1 MIPATL
7 LLVALAHTVD
17 DEPPAPPPAVAAPQ
31 DAPAAPAAPDAGA
44 ATSVPAQPPTSSTT
58 PAPNEPALTAPAPNE
73 PALTAPAPTAS
84 PPAEPASTASPPAEP
99 APTPGFP
106 PPSPESR
113 GVVVTPGAPPAPSS
127 PGFFDGGEP
136 GGYLVWY
143 GAEYAALAVVGGVY
157 ASGVL
162 ADVKPLPASVGP
174 QFDPDRP
181 DVAVL
186 FDPRLDDVVGA
197 PLVKEKVPTSL
208 VVAGA
213 ALTVL
218 GTAAVDWAADGDVH
232 RTHALVL
239 GGAEAIVGT
248 FVVTEALKLGLGRLR
263 PDFRDRWQRAAC
275 AGNVEAPPGLD
286 CSAVAADGFVVSRR
300 DVLDGMKSFPSGHT
314 STAFATL
321 SFASMAIG
329 SRWLWGEA
337 AAKAPAWTQPVAG
350 LTLGGLAAAT
360 AFTAASRV
368 GDGRH
373 HPEDVAVGAAVGA
386 ALGVT
391 SWLVH
396 FDVAGRARTRWPV
409 SVAPMSGV
417 GATGTGQG
425 LAVQGVF

>member
-1 MIPATL
+1 
-7 LLVALAHTVD
+7 
-17 DEPPAPPPAVAAPQ
+17 
-31 DAPAAPAAPDAGA
+31 
-44 ATSVPAQPPTSSTT
+44 
-58 PAPNEPALTAPAPNE
+58 LTAPGS
-73 PALTAPAPTAS
+73 T
-84 PPAEPASTASPPAEP
+84 EPASTEPASTEPASTEPASTEASPTEP

-113 GVVVTPGAPPAPSS
+113 GVVVPPVAPPAPSS
-127 PGFFDGGEP
+127 PGFFDGGQP

-143 GAEYAALAVVGGVY
+143 GAEYAALAAVGGIY
-157 ASGVL
+157 ASGLL

-181 DVAVL
+181 DVGVL

-197 PLVKEKVPTSL
+197 PLVKEKIPTTL

-218 GTAAVDWAADGDVH
+218 GTAAVDWAADGNAH

-350 LTLGGLAAAT
+350 LALGGLAAAT
-360 AFTAASRV
+360 AFTAASRL

-386 ALGVT
+386 ALGVS

-409 SVAPMSGV
+409 TVAPVSGL
-417 GATGTGQG
+417 GATATGHG